1 MSKIKTQKYGV
12 SFSNMFDFTQVKQR
26 NNKITKQ
33 KLQHICANSMG
44 SCKPVKETVTL
55 KTAPL
60 WATMQRVLVIP

>member
-1 MSKIKTQKYGV
+1 MSKIKTQKSGV
-12 SFSNMFDFTQVKQR
+12 SFPNMFGFTQVKQR

-33 KLQHICANSMG
+33 KLQYVCANSFG

-60 WATMQRVLVIP
+60 WAIMQRVVVIL